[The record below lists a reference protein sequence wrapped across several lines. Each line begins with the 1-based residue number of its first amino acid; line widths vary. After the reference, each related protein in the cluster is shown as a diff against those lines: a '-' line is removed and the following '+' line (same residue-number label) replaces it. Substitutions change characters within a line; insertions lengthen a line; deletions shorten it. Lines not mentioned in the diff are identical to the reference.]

1 MIESSSI
8 LASLN
13 LMGHSKRIKKI
24 KNVLGDLS
32 NDRGSMKSSD
42 GGGNESGSGIGDY
55 TFNSSAIYDD
65 RSKLEEKIKAV
76 KRKIA
81 ELQLQCEQDVEEF
94 LKTDRQF
101 INNPRNPQATRLKQH
116 FDTRNKKNK
125 KNLENLTKRL
135 ELLEQNLLELDSNG
149 SGSLCDSNAR
159 GRKQF
164 LSSMSSNI
172 LKTGANVKEMT
183 ENVIFAPKNIAK
195 AISGSARKY
204 YGSTDNIDKKLDGNS
219 TFYPELAPPT
229 YSDRVRSLPNKTKF
243 SEPSTEMAQSGSSE
257 EALPLIDNE
266 IHCGKN
272 ITNLPCQRDPS
283 SVIMQRQ
290 FDTSTLINEL
300 SELKKT
306 IEDIKL
312 KQENYITS
320 LQNENKILFRTM
332 DEEKFKLSKIEESL
346 FELIELHQNENRK
359 LKDDLNSISRRMDYQ
374 YNDRFS
380 KLEEAIEGSNNR
392 MLRIERNIIENN
404 RNASRMSDQCSTIS
418 IAIINLAAEFLK
430 IILYAISVLVEGV
443 RGIWSKMNPLIATFL
458 IIAIILAAF
467 NPHFLIDL
475 VFGKKKSFP
484 QTKDDTQKFSHS
496 LL

>member
-24 KNVLGDLS
+24 KNIMGDLS
-32 NDRGSMKSSD
+32 NDRVSMKSSD
-42 GGGNESGSGIGDY
+42 GGGNESGSGLGDY
-55 TFNSSAIYDD
+55 TFNSSAVYDD
-65 RSKLEEKIKAV
+65 RLKLEEEIQSV

-101 INNPRNPQATRLKQH
+101 INNPKNPQATRLKQH

-125 KNLENLTKRL
+125 KNLESLTKRL
-135 ELLEQNLLELDSNG
+135 EILEQNLFELDSNG
-149 SGSLCDSNAR
+149 SGSLYDSSVR
-159 GRKQF
+159 GKKQF
-164 LSSMSSNI
+164 LSNMSSNI

-204 YGSTDNIDKKLDGNS
+204 YGSTDNIDKKSDGNS
-219 TFYPELAPPT
+219 IFYPELAPPT
-229 YSDRVRSLPNKTKF
+229 YNDRVRSLPNKTKF
-243 SEPSTEMAQSGSSE
+243 SEPQTEITHSVSSE
-257 EALPLIDNE
+257 EALQSIDNE
-266 IHCGKN
+266 SHHVKN
-272 ITNLPCQRDPS
+272 VTNLPCQRDS
-283 SVIMQRQ
+283 SSSITKRQ
-290 FDTSTLINEL
+290 FDTSTIINEI
-300 SELKKT
+300 SELKKI

-312 KQENYITS
+312 KQENYVTS

-404 RNASRMSDQCSTIS
+404 RNTSRMSDQCSTVS

-430 IILYAISVLVEGV
+430 IILYAISILVEGI

-458 IIAIILAAF
+458 IIIIILAIF
-467 NPHFLIDL
+467 NPYSLIEL
-475 VFGKKKSFP
+475 IFGKKKSFP
-484 QTKDDTQKFSHS
+484 QTKDDIEKFSHS